1 MPDRVRVMR
10 KNDIV
15 TRYVFR
21 MYAEFTFGAIRTYVS
36 LCQRMLVLAS
46 MGKFCVVA
54 ELWKYMSLK

>member
-15 TRYVFR
+15 TRNVFR
-21 MYAEFTFGAIRTYVS
+21 MYAECTFGAIRTYVWV
-36 LCQRMLVLAS
+36 CQRMLVLAC